1 VRLARAQGYA
11 MQAAHPNRTSEQPK
25 EVAWKPRPRRYCAAL
40 FAMLMSATIF
50 EGYDITIFHLA
61 TPEIARTFHLAD
73 PGIGL
78 MATIVR
84 FGGMLS
90 FFVVIL
96 ADRYGRKP
104 IISTTVLCYTLLT
117 LFTALSRGVGSFT
130 IFQSL
135 AQIFLAAEFGVA
147 VTMISEEFPDE
158 RRGRAIAAL
167 HMVAFL
173 GVTAAALTY
182 AIMAESWWGWRGMY
196 LLGIAP
202 LVMVAFLRRRLRE
215 TARFIALERARTAAG
230 EARPEFWKQI
240 RSCLAPLLAGPY
252 RARLLIMAGL
262 WNSIGLIG
270 GPTVTYFSLF
280 ARRDHHWKSHQV
292 AAAIILAYAMGTI
305 GSMLSGYLMDRLGR
319 KFTTS
324 FFYLMSAAAMYALFT
339 SDSNGAILA
348 AEVVTMFAYQAAR
361 TATSALSTELFPTAI
376 RATGYSLC
384 VQVIGQVCWMLSPVA
399 IGLLSGPLGGLG
411 NAASL
416 FAAGPILGVVIV
428 AWFVPE
434 TRGKTLEELSPSAL
448 ETPPVVTE

>member
-1 VRLARAQGYA
+1 
-11 MQAAHPNRTSEQPK
+11 
-25 EVAWKPRPRRYCAAL
+25 
-40 FAMLMSATIF
+40 MLMSATIF

-73 PGIGL
+73 PAIGL

-104 IISTTVLCYTLLT
+104 IISITVLCYTVLT
-117 LFTALSRGVGSFT
+117 LFTAMSRGVGQFT
-130 IFQSL
+130 LFQSS

-147 VTMISEEFPDE
+147 VTMISEEFPDA

-182 AIMAESWWGWRGMY
+182 AIMAESRWGWRGMY

-202 LVMVAFLRRRLRE
+202 LVMVAFLRRGLRE
-215 TARFIALERARTAAG
+215 TARFNALERARTAAG
-230 EARPEFWKQI
+230 RPRPEFWTSI
-240 RSCLAPLLAGPY
+240 RNSVAPLFGPY

-262 WNSIGLIG
+262 WNSIGLVG
-270 GPTVTYFSLF
+270 GPTITYFSLY

-305 GSMLSGYLMDRLGR
+305 GSMLSGFLMDRLGR

-324 FFYLMSAAAMYALFT
+324 FFYLMSGAAMYVLFT
-339 SDSNGAILA
+339 SDGYGAILLS
-348 AEVVTMFAYQAAR
+348 EVITMFAYQAAR

-384 VQVIGQVCWMLSPVA
+384 VQVIGQICWMLSPVVVG
-399 IGLLSGPLGGLG
+399 ILSRPLGGLG
-411 NAASL
+411 NAASI
-416 FAAGPILGVVIV
+416 FGIGPMIGVVIV
-428 AWFVPE
+428 VFLVPE
-434 TRGKTLEELSPSAL
+434 TRGKTLEELSPSVG
-448 ETPPVVTE
+448 ETPPVITD

>member
-1 VRLARAQGYA
+1 
-11 MQAAHPNRTSEQPK
+11 MQAAPPNHPSEQP
-25 EVAWKPRPRRYCAAL
+25 ELAPWIARPNRYLAAL

-61 TPEIARTFHLAD
+61 TPEIARTFHMAD
-73 PGIGL
+73 PAIGL

-104 IISTTVLCYTLLT
+104 IISTTVLCYTLFT
-117 LFTALSRGVGSFT
+117 LFTALSTGVKSFT
-130 IFQSL
+130 SFQSSS
-135 AQIFLAAEFGVA
+135 QIFLAAEFGVA
-147 VTMISEEFPDE
+147 VTMISEEFPDAS
-158 RRGRAIAAL
+158 RGRAIAAL

-182 AIMAESWWGWRGMY
+182 AVMAESRWGWRGMY

-202 LVMVAFLRRRLRE
+202 LLMVAFLRRGLRE
-215 TARFIALERARTAAG
+215 TARFIAHEHARAAG
-230 EARPEFWKQI
+230 GLPRPEFWTQI
-240 RSCLAPLLAGPY
+240 RASVTPLLAGPY

-270 GPTVTYFSLF
+270 GPTVSFFALF
-280 ARRDHHWKSHQV
+280 AKRDHHWKSHQIST
-292 AAAIILAYAMGTI
+292 AIILAYAMGTI
-305 GSMLSGYLMDRLGR
+305 GSMLSGFLMDRLGR

-324 FFYLMSAAAMYALFT
+324 FFYLMSAAAMYVLFT
-339 SDSNGAILA
+339 SDSYGAILA
-348 AEVVTMFAYQAAR
+348 GEVVTMFAYQAAR

-384 VQVIGQVCWMLSPVA
+384 VQVMGQVCWMLSPVV

-428 AWFVPE
+428 LLFVPE
-434 TRGKTLEELSPSAL
+434 TRGKTLEELSPSIG
-448 ETPPVVTE
+448 ETPPAKSSPIAPA

>member
-1 VRLARAQGYA
+1 
-11 MQAAHPNRTSEQPK
+11 MQAAHPKSSSEQSK
-25 EVAWKPRPRRYCAAL
+25 TLWIPRPRRYLAAL

-61 TPEIARTFHLAD
+61 TPEIARSFHLAD
-73 PGIGL
+73 PAIGL
-78 MATIVR
+78 MASIVR

-104 IISTTVLCYTLLT
+104 IISTTVLCYTVLT
-117 LFTALSRGVGSFT
+117 LFTALSRGVASFT
-130 IFQSL
+130 LFQSA

-147 VTMISEEFPDE
+147 VTMISEEFPDA

-182 AIMAESWWGWRGMY
+182 ALMAESRWGWRGMY

-202 LVMVAFLRRRLRE
+202 LVMVAFLRRGLRE
-215 TARFIALERARTAAG
+215 TSRFNALERARTAAG
-230 EARPEFWKQI
+230 KPRPEFWTSI
-240 RSCLAPLLAGPY
+240 RDCLTPLAGPY
-252 RARLLIMAGL
+252 RARPL
-262 WNSIGLIG
+262 
-270 GPTVTYFSLF
+270 VTYFSLY
-280 ARRDHHWKSHQV
+280 AKRDHHWKSHQV

-319 KFTTS
+319 KFTTG
-324 FFYLMSAAAMYALFT
+324 FFYVLSAAAMYMLFT
-339 SDSNGAILA
+339 SDSYSAILA
-348 AEVVTMFAYQAAR
+348 AEVITMFAYQAAR

-399 IGLLSGPLGGLG
+399 IGLLSSAMGGLG

-416 FAAGPILGVVIV
+416 FAVGPLIGVVIMV
-428 AWFVPE
+428 WFVPE
-434 TRGKTLEELSPSAL
+434 TRGKTLEELSPSVGEA
-448 ETPPVVTE
+448 PPVTTE

>member
-1 VRLARAQGYA
+1 
-11 MQAAHPNRTSEQPK
+11 MQAAHPNSSSEQPK
-25 EVAWKPRPRRYCAAL
+25 LAPWIARPRRYLAAL

-61 TPEIARTFHLAD
+61 TPEIARTFHMAD
-73 PGIGL
+73 PAIGL

-90 FFVVIL
+90 FFVVIF

-104 IISTTVLCYTLLT
+104 IISTTVLCYTIFT
-117 LFTALSRGVGSFT
+117 LFTALSTGVKSFT
-130 IFQSL
+130 IFQST

-147 VTMISEEFPDE
+147 VTMISEEFPDAT
-158 RRGRAIAAL
+158 RGRAIAAL

-182 AIMAESWWGWRGMY
+182 AIMAESRWGWRGMY
-196 LLGIAP
+196 LFGIAP
-202 LVMVAFLRRRLRE
+202 LVMIAFLRRGLRE
-215 TARFIALERARTAAG
+215 TARFIALERARAAAG
-230 EARPEFWKQI
+230 KARPGFWTSI
-240 RSCLAPLLAGPY
+240 RNSLAPLAGPY
-252 RARLLIMAGL
+252 RSRLLIMAGL
-262 WNSIGLIG
+262 WNSLGLIG
-270 GPTVTYFSLF
+270 GPTVTYFSLY

-292 AAAIILAYAMGTI
+292 AAAIILAYAIGTI
-305 GSMLSGYLMDRLGR
+305 GSMLSGFLMDRLGR

-324 FFYLMSAAAMYALFT
+324 FFYLMSAAAMYVLFT
-339 SDSNGAILA
+339 SDSYGAIIA
-348 AEVVTMFAYQAAR
+348 GEVVTMFAYQAAR

-384 VQVIGQVCWMLSPVA
+384 VQVMGQVCWMLSPVV

-428 AWFVPE
+428 LLFVPE
-434 TRGKTLEELSPSAL
+434 TRGKTLEELALSIGEPPPAKSSPIA
-448 ETPPVVTE
+448 PA

>member
-1 VRLARAQGYA
+1 
-11 MQAAHPNRTSEQPK
+11 MQAAHPNSSSEQPK
-25 EVAWKPRPRRYCAAL
+25 LAPWIPRPRRYLAAL

-61 TPEIARTFHLAD
+61 TPEIARTFHMAD
-73 PGIGL
+73 PAIGL

-104 IISTTVLCYTLLT
+104 IISTTVVCYTLFT
-117 LFTALSRGVGSFT
+117 LFTALSTGVKSFT
-130 IFQSL
+130 IFQST

-147 VTMISEEFPDE
+147 VTMISEEFPDAT
-158 RRGRAIAAL
+158 RGRAIAAL

-173 GVTAAALTY
+173 GVTAAALSY
-182 AIMAESWWGWRGMY
+182 AIMAESRWGWRGMY

-215 TARFIALERARTAAG
+215 TARFSALERARAA
-230 EARPEFWKQI
+230 ASLPRPGFWTSI
-240 RSCLAPLLAGPY
+240 RNSLAPFAGPY
-252 RARLLIMAGL
+252 RSRLLVMAGL

-270 GPTVTYFSLF
+270 GPTVTYFSLY

-292 AAAIILAYAMGTI
+292 AAAIILAYAMGTV
-305 GSMLSGYLMDRLGR
+305 GSLLSGFLMDRLGR

-324 FFYLMSAAAMYALFT
+324 FFYLMSGAAMYVLFT
-339 SDSNGAILA
+339 SDRYGAILA
-348 AEVVTMFAYQAAR
+348 GEVVTMFAYQAAR
-361 TATSALSTELFPTAI
+361 TATSALSTELFPTSI

-384 VQVIGQVCWMLSPVA
+384 VQVIGQICWMLSPVV

-411 NAASL
+411 NAASF
-416 FAAGPILGVVIV
+416 FAAGPLLGVAIV
-428 AWFVPE
+428 LWFVPE
-434 TRGKTLEELSPSAL
+434 TRGKTLEELSPSAA
-448 ETPPVVTE
+448 ETPPAKSAPIAPA

>member
-1 VRLARAQGYA
+1 
-11 MQAAHPNRTSEQPK
+11 
-25 EVAWKPRPRRYCAAL
+25 
-40 FAMLMSATIF
+40 MLMSATIF

-61 TPEIARTFHLAD
+61 TPEIARTFHMAD
-73 PGIGL
+73 PAIGL

-104 IISTTVLCYTLLT
+104 IISVTVLCYTVLT

-130 IFQSL
+130 IFQSM
-135 AQIFLAAEFGVA
+135 AQVFLAAEFGVA
-147 VTMISEEFPDE
+147 VTMISEEFPDA

-182 AIMAESWWGWRGMY
+182 AIMAESSWGWRGMY

-202 LVMVAFLRRRLRE
+202 LVLIAFLRRGLRE
-215 TARFIALERARTAAG
+215 TARFNVLERDRISAG
-230 EARPEFWKQI
+230 RARPDFWTQI
-240 RSCLAPLLAGPY
+240 RKTLTPFGGPY
-252 RARLLIMAGL
+252 RSRLLVMAGL

-270 GPTVTYFSLF
+270 GPTVTYFSLY

-305 GSMLSGYLMDRLGR
+305 GSMLSGFLMDRLGR

-324 FFYLMSAAAMYALFT
+324 FFYLMSGAAMYLLFT
-339 SDSNGAILA
+339 SDGFSAILT
-348 AEVVTMFAYQAAR
+348 AEIVTMFAYQAAR

-384 VQVIGQVCWMLSPVA
+384 VQVIGQICWMLSPVV

-411 NAASL
+411 NAASI
-416 FAAGPILGVVIV
+416 FAVGPLVGVVLV
-428 AWFVPE
+428 VWFVPE
-434 TRGKTLEELSPSAL
+434 TRGKTLEELSPSLA
-448 ETPPVVTE
+448 ETPPATTE

>member
-1 VRLARAQGYA
+1 MRAHTA
-11 MQAAHPNRTSEQPK
+11 MQAAQPNNSSQQK
-25 EVAWKPRPRRYCAAL
+25 VAPWIPRPRRYLAAL

-61 TPEIARTFHLAD
+61 TPEIARTFHLGNPA
-73 PGIGL
+73 IGL
-78 MATIVR
+78 MASIVR

-104 IISTTVLCYTLLT
+104 IISVTVLCYTVLT
-117 LFTALSRGVGSFT
+117 LFTALSVGVGSFT

-182 AIMAESWWGWRGMY
+182 AMMAESAWGWRGMY
-196 LLGIAP
+196 LLGLAP
-202 LVMVAFLRRRLRE
+202 LVMVFFLRRGLRE
-215 TARFIALERARTAAG
+215 TARFYALERARAASG
-230 EARPEFWKQI
+230 QPRLEFWTSI
-240 RSCLAPLLAGPY
+240 RNCLVPLAGPY
-252 RARLLIMAGL
+252 RSRLLIMAGL
-262 WNSIGLIG
+262 WNSLGLIG
-270 GPTVTYFSLF
+270 GPTVTYFSLY

-305 GSMLSGYLMDRLGR
+305 GSMLSGFLMDRLGR

-324 FFYLMSAAAMYALFT
+324 FFYLMSAVAMYVLFT
-339 SDSNGAILA
+339 SDTYGAILA

-384 VQVIGQVCWMLSPVA
+384 VQVIGQICWMLSPVV
-399 IGLLSGPLGGLG
+399 IGLLSGPLGSLG

-416 FAAGPILGVVIV
+416 FAIGPIIGVVIV
-428 AWFVPE
+428 YCFVPE
-434 TRGKTLEELSPSAL
+434 TRGRTLEELSPGI
-448 ETPPVVTE
+448 EGPPITTD

>member
-1 VRLARAQGYA
+1 
-11 MQAAHPNRTSEQPK
+11 MQAAPPNSSSEPAK
-25 EVAWKPRPRRYCAAL
+25 LASWIARPRRYLAVL

-73 PGIGL
+73 PAIGL
-78 MATIVR
+78 LATIVR

-90 FFVVIL
+90 FLVVIL

-104 IISTTVLCYTLLT
+104 IISTTVLGYTIFT
-117 LFTALSRGVGSFT
+117 LFTALSTGVKSFT
-130 IFQSL
+130 IFQST

-147 VTMISEEFPDE
+147 VTMISEEFPDAT
-158 RRGRAIAAL
+158 RGRAIAAL

-182 AIMAESWWGWRGMY
+182 AIMAESRWGWRGMY

-202 LVMVAFLRRRLRE
+202 LVMVAFLRRGLRE
-215 TARFIALERARTAAG
+215 TARFNALERVRTAAG
-230 EARPEFWKQI
+230 LPRPEFWTSI
-240 RSCLAPLLAGPY
+240 RNSLAPFAGPY

-270 GPTVTYFSLF
+270 GPTVTYFSLY

-292 AAAIILAYAMGTI
+292 AAAIILAYAMGTA
-305 GSMLSGYLMDRLGR
+305 GSLLSGFLMDRLGR

-324 FFYLMSAAAMYALFT
+324 FFYLMSAGAMYVLFT
-339 SDSNGAILA
+339 GDSYGAILA
-348 AEVVTMFAYQAAR
+348 GEVVTMFAYQAAR
-361 TATSALSTELFPTAI
+361 TATSALSTELFPTSI
-376 RATGYSLC
+376 RATGYGLC
-384 VQVIGQVCWMLSPVA
+384 VQVIGQICWMLSPVV
-399 IGLLSGPLGGLG
+399 IGLLSERLGSLG

-416 FAAGPILGVVIV
+416 FAAGPLIGVVIV
-428 AWFVPE
+428 LWFVPE
-434 TRGKTLEELSPSAL
+434 TRGRTLEELSPGVV
-448 ETPPVVTE
+448 ETPPAQSPPIEPA